1 MYQVNDWVIHKN
13 KPYLIEKFLDKKT
26 VRLHGHDNRDIRH
39 VPLHQIEQRAL
50 VPVYTLGQECLFLSQ
65 TSKLPNES
73 YVTVEEVRNDV
84 YHKYLV
90 CDEQGNQEVA
100 TPFQLRLLY

>member
-1 MYQVNDWVIHKN
+1 MYQINDWVIHKN

-39 VPLHQIEQRAL
+39 VPLYQIEQRAL
-50 VPVYTLGQECLFLSQ
+50 VPVYKSGQECLFLSQ
-65 TSKLPNES
+65 TSKLSNES
-73 YVTVEEVRNDV
+73 HVTVVEVRNDS

-90 CDEQGNQEVA
+90 CDEQGNHEVA
-100 TPFQLRLLY
+100 TPFQLRLIY

>member
-1 MYQVNDWVIHKN
+1 MYQVNDWVVYNN
-13 KPYLIEKFLDKKT
+13 KPYLIERFLDKKT

-39 VPLHQIEQRAL
+39 LPLYQIEQRAL
-50 VPVYTLGQECLFLSQ
+50 IPEFKPDQECLFLSQ

-73 YVTVEEVRNDV
+73 YVTVVEVRDDS

>member
-1 MYQVNDWVIHKN
+1 MYQINDWVVYKN
-13 KPYLIEKFLDKKT
+13 KPYLIEKFLDKNT

-39 VPLHQIEQRAL
+39 VPLYQLEQRAL
-50 VPVYTLGQECLFLSQ
+50 VPVYKSGQECLFLSQ

-73 YVTVEEVRNDV
+73 YVTVEEVRDDV

-90 CDEQGNQEVA
+90 CDEQGNHEVA
-100 TPFQLRLLY
+100 TPFQLRLIY